1 MTQATEFIPR
11 QVVRNGVDVTALEA
25 TLAAIGEQP
34 ALADFRFRLHNQ
46 WRGADENRS
55 TVEGF
60 YGAGER
66 HRHARAFSIEN
77 GEPSVLLGHDRAP
90 NPLQQLL
97 NALAA
102 CLTTSI
108 AYHAAHR
115 GIEVGAIESDL
126 EGDIDLRGSLGIDDT
141 VRRGFQSIRAR
152 CVIESQAD
160 AEALEQ
166 CARMSPVLDSI
177 SGSVPVRLEIV
188 VR

>member
-1 MTQATEFIPR
+1 MNHATLPTPSPTI
-11 QVVRNGVDVTALEA
+11 RNGVDVSALEA
-25 TLAAIGEQP
+25 TLAAIEKQP
-34 ALADFRFRLHNQ
+34 SLADFRFDLRNQ
-46 WRGADENRS
+46 WQGADENRS
-55 TVEGF
+55 TIEGF

-66 HRHARAFSIEN
+66 HRHARAFTLDN
-77 GEPSVLLGHDRAP
+77 GEPSVLLGRDRAP

-115 GIEVGAIESDL
+115 GIEVGSIESSLDG
-126 EGDIDLRGSLGIDDT
+126 EIDLRGSLGIDDS
-141 VRRGFQSIRAR
+141 VRRGFSGIRAR
-152 CVIESQAD
+152 FLIESQAD
-160 AEALEQ
+160 AETLEQ

-188 VR
+188 TR